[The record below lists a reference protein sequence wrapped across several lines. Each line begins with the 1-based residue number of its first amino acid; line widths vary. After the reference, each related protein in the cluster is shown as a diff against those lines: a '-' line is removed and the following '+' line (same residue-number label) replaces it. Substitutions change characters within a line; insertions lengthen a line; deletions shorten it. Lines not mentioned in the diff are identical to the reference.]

1 MTANPQTCSLEDKVG
16 DVMIRMT
23 EGRFRHMPV
32 VDNDM
37 LAGMMSIRD
46 IVIHRVKEV
55 EFETLRLKQLMV
67 G

>member
-1 MTANPQTCSLEDKVG
+1 
-16 DVMIRMT
+16 MIRMT